1 MPYGPFTGGIETTV
15 TVQTTGIYDITA
27 DGGAGGTGGTAA
39 EAGGAG
45 QAISGDFTLAHG
57 EVLEIIAGAQGAS
70 GSGLYGGGGGGG
82 SFVIETNNGT
92 NAVHILLEAAGGGGG
107 GGTGYTGKLGSEV
120 TTGYSGSGGGSLA
133 GGFGAGG
140 AAGRGGGGGGNV
152 STSPHSGGGGGGG
165 ISYGGVPAAGSNGS
179 AGGGGG
185 NPGGSSFA
193 GGAGYKSGGAGGFG
207 GGGGGGKGGGGG
219 GGGYGGGGGGAA
231 YAGAPLGGG
240 GGGGGSSF
248 LNLNAASGYV
258 TDGNAQFLSP
268 ATGNGVVDILC
279 FLRGTHILTPTG
291 EIAVED
297 LAIGDRVVTRFGGM
311 QAIKWI
317 GRQSYDPRFT
327 KTDRDRIPVCV
338 HAGALG
344 DHLPAR
350 DLYVSPAHSM
360 LVDQQLVLAS
370 TLVNGITITQDWSPA
385 EVHYYQIE
393 LASHDCVIAEGAW
406 AETYA
411 DAPGMRA
418 QFDNTA
424 EFAELYPD
432 HMPPDELTLCARRP
446 ERGSKL
452 DAVLRP
458 VVARA
463 AAALK
468 LGPLR
473 GYIDILEAPW
483 TINGWASD
491 AAHPA
496 LPVLLEV
503 LLEDR
508 VIASVL
514 ACDYRSDLE
523 ASGIG
528 HGRSAFFLTSPVRL
542 RPDQLGS
549 LRVRR
554 ASDHAEIP
562 MTPECSQQIGA
573 PQAAAPIPG
582 LRLVA

>member
-1 MPYGPFTGGIETTV
+1 VVET
-15 TVQTTGIYDITA
+15 
-27 DGGAGGTGGTAA
+27 AGV
-39 EAGGAG
+39 E
-45 QAISGDFTLAHG
+45 
-57 EVLEIIAGAQGAS
+57 
-70 GSGLYGGGGGGG
+70 
-82 SFVIETNNGT
+82 
-92 NAVHILLEAAGGGGG
+92 
-107 GGTGYTGKLGSEV
+107 
-120 TTGYSGSGGGSLA
+120 
-133 GGFGAGG
+133 
-140 AAGRGGGGGGNV
+140 
-152 STSPHSGGGGGGG
+152 
-165 ISYGGVPAAGSNGS
+165 
-179 AGGGGG
+179 
-185 NPGGSSFA
+185 
-193 GGAGYKSGGAGGFG
+193 
-207 GGGGGGKGGGGG
+207 
-219 GGGYGGGGGGAA
+219 
-231 YAGAPLGGG
+231 
-240 GGGGGSSF
+240 
-248 LNLNAASGYV
+248 
-258 TDGNAQFLSP
+258 
-268 ATGNGVVDILC
+268 TGNGVVLLC

-297 LAIGDRVVTRFGGM
+297 LEIGDRVVTRFGGI

-317 GRQSYDPRFT
+317 GRQNYDPRFT
-327 KTDRDRIPVCV
+327 KSDRDRIPVCI

-350 DLYVSPAHSM
+350 DLYISPAHSM

-370 TLVNGITITQDWSPA
+370 TLVNGVTITQDWSPA

-393 LASHDCVIAEGAW
+393 LASHNCVIAEGAW

-418 QFDNTA
+418 QFHNAA

-432 HMPPDELTLCARRP
+432 HTPPDELTLCAKRP
-446 ERGSKL
+446 ERGPKL
-452 DAVLRP
+452 DAALRP

-468 LGPLR
+468 PGLLR

-483 TINGWASD
+483 TIHGWASD
-491 AAHPA
+491 ADHPE

-514 ACDYRSDLE
+514 ACDYRRDLE
-523 ASGIG
+523 VSGVG

-542 RPDQLGS
+542 RPEQLGT

-562 MTPECSQQIGA
+562 MTPACSKQVGV
-573 PQAAAPIPG
+573 PRVAAPVAG

>member
-1 MPYGPFTGGIETTV
+1 M
-15 TVQTTGIYDITA
+15 
-27 DGGAGGTGGTAA
+27 
-39 EAGGAG
+39 
-45 QAISGDFTLAHG
+45 
-57 EVLEIIAGAQGAS
+57 
-70 GSGLYGGGGGGG
+70 
-82 SFVIETNNGT
+82 
-92 NAVHILLEAAGGGGG
+92 
-107 GGTGYTGKLGSEV
+107 
-120 TTGYSGSGGGSLA
+120 
-133 GGFGAGG
+133 
-140 AAGRGGGGGGNV
+140 
-152 STSPHSGGGGGGG
+152 
-165 ISYGGVPAAGSNGS
+165 
-179 AGGGGG
+179 
-185 NPGGSSFA
+185 
-193 GGAGYKSGGAGGFG
+193 
-207 GGGGGGKGGGGG
+207 
-219 GGGYGGGGGGAA
+219 
-231 YAGAPLGGG
+231 
-240 GGGGGSSF
+240 
-248 LNLNAASGYV
+248 
-258 TDGNAQFLSP
+258 
-268 ATGNGVVDILC
+268 
-279 FLRGTHILTPTG
+279 
-291 EIAVED
+291 
-297 LAIGDRVVTRFGGM
+297 VTRFGGI

-327 KTDRDRIPVCV
+327 KTDRDRIPVCI

-344 DHLPAR
+344 DRLPAR

-370 TLVNGITITQDWSPA
+370 TLVNGLSITQDWSPA

-418 QFDNTA
+418 QFDNAA
-424 EFAELYPD
+424 EFAALYPD
-432 HMPPDELTLCARRP
+432 HTPPDELTLCAKRP
-446 ERGSKL
+446 ERGPKL
-452 DAVLRP
+452 DALLRP
-458 VVARA
+458 VVTSA

-468 LGPLR
+468 PGPLR
-473 GYIDILEAPW
+473 GYIDILDAPW

-491 AAHPA
+491 ADHST

-528 HGRSAFFLTSPVRL
+528 HGRSAFFLTLPVRL
-542 RPDQLGS
+542 RPEQLGK

-562 MTPECSQQIGA
+562 MTPECSRQIGA
-573 PQAAAPIPG
+573 PQVAAPVSG

>member
-1 MPYGPFTGGIETTV
+1 MSYGPFTGGVVNTV
-15 TVQTTGIYDITA
+15 TIQTTGTYDITA
-27 DGGAGGTGGTAA
+27 YGGAGGAGGTLPNPGGSGA
-39 EAGGAG
+39 EVGA
-45 QAISGDFTLAHG
+45 DFGLVQG
-57 EVLEIIAGAQGAS
+57 EVLEIVAGGMGAA
-70 GSGLYGGGGGGG
+70 GGANYAGGGGGG
-82 SFVIETNNGT
+82 SFVIETNNGSGP
-92 NAVHILLEAAGGGGG
+92 VDVLLLAAGGGGG
-107 GGTGYTGKLGSEV
+107 SGTGYAGLSAVIATSG
-120 TTGYSGSGGGSLA
+120 TAGYSGNATFA
-133 GGFGAGG
+133 GGAGG
-140 AAGRGGGGGGNV
+140 AGGTGGGGGGNPTTGV
-152 STSPHSGGGGGGG
+152 GSGGGGGGG
-165 ISYGGVPAAGSNGS
+165 ITNVGAPINGAGSYGGTAV
-179 AGGGGG
+179 GG
-185 NPGGSSFA
+185 NNSGFV
-193 GGAGYKSGGAGGFG
+193 GGAGYKTGGT
-207 GGGGGGKGGGGG
+207 
-219 GGGYGGGGGGAA
+219 GGYGGGGGGGSEGGGGGGGNGGGGGGAGYAA
-231 YAGAPLGGG
+231 ASGGG
-240 GGGGGSSF
+240 GGGGGSYV
-248 LNLNAASGYV
+248 NASGTSEV
-258 TDGNAQFLSP
+258 ETAGQE
-268 ATGNGVVDILC
+268 TGNGVVNILC
-279 FLRGTHILTPTG
+279 FLRGTHILTPTC
-291 EIAVED
+291 ERAVET
-297 LAIGDRVVTRFGGM
+297 LEIGDRVVTRFGGM

-344 DHLPAR
+344 DRLPAR

-360 LVDQQLVLAS
+360 LIDQQLVLAS
-370 TLVNGITITQDWSPA
+370 ALVNGVTITQDWSPA
-385 EVHYYQIE
+385 EVHYFQIE
-393 LASHDCVIAEGAW
+393 LATHDCVIAEGAW

-418 QFDNTA
+418 QFHNAA

-432 HMPPDELTLCARRP
+432 HTPPDELTLCAKRP
-446 ERGSKL
+446 ERGPKL

-458 VVARA
+458 LVARA

-468 LGPLR
+468 PGSLR

-491 AAHPA
+491 ADHPA

-528 HGRSAFFLTSPVRL
+528 HGRSAFFVTSPVRL
-542 RPDQLGS
+542 RPEQLGT

-573 PQAAAPIPG
+573 PQAAAPVLG